1 MKIKSKILGLSYTGQ
16 RYSVV
21 LEDLTDKKI
30 KLPIIISD
38 SAAIE
43 ITAITAGQG
52 GASIIEKFIEASGV
66 GVKEIYI
73 NTLNSG
79 VFSVKI
85 TLENG
90 NHFDTSVSESLIV
103 AYSTKC
109 EIYIAEDIMKSSG
122 VKLKEDDSV
131 DYSDIEYSNEDGDEE
146 LTPLEELKEQLNL
159 AIEEERY
166 EDAAEIQNEI
176 NEKYPGE

>member
-21 LEDLTDKKI
+21 IEDLTDKKI

-43 ITAITAGQG
+43 ITAITSGHG
-52 GASIIEKFIEASGV
+52 GASIIEKFIEASEV
-66 GVKEIYI
+66 GVQEIYI
-73 NTLNSG
+73 NDLNAG
-79 VFSVKI
+79 VFKVKI

-90 NHFDTSVSESLIV
+90 NSFDTSVSESLIV

-109 EIYIAEDIMKSSG
+109 EIYVSEDIMKVSG

-131 DYSDIEYSNEDGDEE
+131 DYSEIEYNDDDGDEE
-146 LTPLEELKEQLNL
+146 LTPLEELKSQLKS

-166 EDAAEIQNEI
+166 EDAAEIDKKI
-176 NEKYPGE
+176 NELYPDN